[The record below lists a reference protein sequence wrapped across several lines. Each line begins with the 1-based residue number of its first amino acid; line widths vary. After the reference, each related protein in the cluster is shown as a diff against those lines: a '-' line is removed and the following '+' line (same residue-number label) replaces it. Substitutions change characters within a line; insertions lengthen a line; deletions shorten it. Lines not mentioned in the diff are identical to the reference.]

1 MFKYQLKSHSK
12 YSIKYHFVFCTKY
25 RRRIL
30 TWLFAEYVKE
40 LMVEKTKDQFTIDE
54 IEVDKDHIHVLV
66 DSNPPRS
73 PLDFVRVAKM
83 MTTYQA
89 WRSNWSTFL
98 KSVYWKERT
107 LWSGGYFVATTGQ
120 ASAETIRQ
128 YIESQG

>member
-1 MFKYQLKSHSK
+1 MFKYQRKSHSK

-25 RRRIL
+25 RRQIL
-30 TWLFAEYVKE
+30 TGLFAEYVKE

-66 DSNPPRS
+66 ESDPTRS
-73 PLDFVRVAKM
+73 PLDFVRLAKM
-83 MTTYQA
+83 VTTYHA

-98 KSVYWKERT
+98 RSVYWKERT
-107 LWSGGYFVATTGQ
+107 LWSDGYFVATTGQ
-120 ASAETIRQ
+120 ASTETIRQ